1 MRSSMLP
8 ELKRVFLFVVGG
20 AVAGGL
26 AGVLI
31 GALAENYLLW
41 IGVLAGGGAALGLAI
56 VYGFLP
62 ES

>member
-1 MRSSMLP
+1 
-8 ELKRVFLFVVGG
+8 
-20 AVAGGL
+20 VAGGL